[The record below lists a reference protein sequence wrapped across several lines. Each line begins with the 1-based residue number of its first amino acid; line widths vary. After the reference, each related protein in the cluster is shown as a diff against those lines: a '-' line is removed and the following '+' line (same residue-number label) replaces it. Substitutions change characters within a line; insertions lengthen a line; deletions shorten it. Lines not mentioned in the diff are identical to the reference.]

1 LVFQSDNYFIRILRD
16 IVNFLFLNLINFYED
31 KILLTRVLENPF
43 YKILR
48 EFVKRIRKN
57 FAFKLFSIGFII
69 LLLFSTAIY
78 YAEKDYVKYVIKDG
92 QKIEDRSGNIKNFED
107 SFWWAIVTSTTVGY
121 GDYYPVSRLGRLVGI
136 LMMFFGIALM
146 GVITG
151 NIASTLVERQLKEG
165 RGLEKIKLKNHF
177 VICGWKREMAD
188 FLHNI
193 LEKNKSFL
201 QSEIVLINKA
211 DQELIENL
219 KTDPALRHIN
229 FIHGDYI
236 DERVL
241 QRASLKSA
249 KRVLVLADRLVE
261 GSAQEVDA
269 RTVMTVLTV
278 KSISK
283 SVYVCAELMDT
294 KYVRYLRFSNCDE
307 IILSSEYN
315 KLLIANASAG
325 TGISH
330 VISELLNVNVGANIN
345 TLEFPKKFIGKKFIE
360 LSEYYKEKD
369 NSILIGLLENTGNF
383 FMRKREALE
392 EAQKTP
398 DISKLIDSLKMVKT
412 LLPNLPV
419 INPEP
424 DYEVKRYTM
433 AIVIEGSNKSAW
445 DEGRRENAAI

>member
-1 LVFQSDNYFIRILRD
+1 
-16 IVNFLFLNLINFYED
+16 
-31 KILLTRVLENPF
+31 LLTRILENKY
-43 YKILR
+43 YKIFR
-48 EFVKRIRKN
+48 EFVKRIKKN

-69 LLLFSTAIY
+69 LLIFSAAIY
-78 YAEKDYVKYVIKDG
+78 YAEKDYVEYTVKNG
-92 QKIEDRSGNIKNFED
+92 HRIEDKVSNIKNFED

-121 GDYYPVSRLGRLVGI
+121 GDYYPVSRLGRIVGI

-177 VICGWKREMAD
+177 IICGWKREMAD

-201 QSEIVLINKA
+201 PSEIVLINKA

-219 KTDPALRHIN
+219 KSDPVLKHIN
-229 FIHGDYI
+229 FIHGDYV

-241 QRASLKSA
+241 QRANLKSA

-283 SVYVCAELMDT
+283 SVYVCAELMDS

-315 KLLIANASAG
+315 KFLIANASAG

-345 TLEFPKKFIGKKFIE
+345 TVEFPKKFIGKKFSD
-360 LSEYYKEKD
+360 LSEYYRGRD

-392 EAQKTP
+392 DAQKTP

-419 INPEP
+419 IKPEP
-424 DYEVKRYTM
+424 DYEIKRYTM
-433 AIVIEGSNKSAW
+433 AIIIESRKKSAKKP
-445 DEGRRENAAI
+445 GRRDNATV